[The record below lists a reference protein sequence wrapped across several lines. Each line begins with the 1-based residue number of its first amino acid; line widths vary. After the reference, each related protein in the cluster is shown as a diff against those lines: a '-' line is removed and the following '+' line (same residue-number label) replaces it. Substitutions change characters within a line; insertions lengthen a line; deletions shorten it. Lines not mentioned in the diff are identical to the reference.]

1 MLIYYTGRLRE
12 VDFIR
17 NNVNYRTQKLNK
29 FSLTR
34 KYLLQKQN
42 IINRSATCIITMFV
56 FHVTL
61 LNILGFVHLPEKVLD
76 KYFEIK
82 GVLNL
87 ITCSMFLGG
96 KK

>member
-1 MLIYYTGRLRE
+1 MS
-12 VDFIR
+12 V
-17 NNVNYRTQKLNK
+17 
-29 FSLTR
+29 
-34 KYLLQKQN
+34 
-42 IINRSATCIITMFV
+42 V

-87 ITCSMFLGG
+87 ITCSMGFFWEEGGEELLSDFLTSQFNN
-96 KK
+96 

>member
-1 MLIYYTGRLRE
+1 MS
-12 VDFIR
+12 V
-17 NNVNYRTQKLNK
+17 
-29 FSLTR
+29 
-34 KYLLQKQN
+34 
-42 IINRSATCIITMFV
+42 V

-87 ITCSMFLGG
+87 ITYSMGVFLGVG
-96 KK
+96 GGWNFCQIF

>member
-1 MLIYYTGRLRE
+1 MS
-12 VDFIR
+12 V
-17 NNVNYRTQKLNK
+17 
-29 FSLTR
+29 
-34 KYLLQKQN
+34 
-42 IINRSATCIITMFV
+42 V

-87 ITCSMFLGG
+87 ITCMVFFWEGG
-96 KK
+96 GGWNFCQIF

>member
-1 MLIYYTGRLRE
+1 MS
-12 VDFIR
+12 V
-17 NNVNYRTQKLNK
+17 
-29 FSLTR
+29 
-34 KYLLQKQN
+34 
-42 IINRSATCIITMFV
+42 V

-87 ITCSMFLGG
+87 ITCMGFFGG
-96 KK
+96 GGGGTFVKFFNFSIQ

>member
-1 MLIYYTGRLRE
+1 MS
-12 VDFIR
+12 V
-17 NNVNYRTQKLNK
+17 
-29 FSLTR
+29 
-34 KYLLQKQN
+34 
-42 IINRSATCIITMFV
+42 V

-87 ITCSMFLGG
+87 ITCMGFFGEGG
-96 KK
+96 GGGTFVRFFNFSIQ

>member
-1 MLIYYTGRLRE
+1 MS
-12 VDFIR
+12 V
-17 NNVNYRTQKLNK
+17 
-29 FSLTR
+29 
-34 KYLLQKQN
+34 
-42 IINRSATCIITMFV
+42 V

-87 ITCSMFLGG
+87 ITCSMGVFWEGGGVELLSDFLTSQFNN
-96 KK
+96 

>member
-1 MLIYYTGRLRE
+1 MS
-12 VDFIR
+12 V
-17 NNVNYRTQKLNK
+17 
-29 FSLTR
+29 
-34 KYLLQKQN
+34 
-42 IINRSATCIITMFV
+42 V

-87 ITCSMFLGG
+87 ITCTCSMGFFGEGG
-96 KK
+96 GTFVRFFNFSIQ

>member
-1 MLIYYTGRLRE
+1 MS
-12 VDFIR
+12 V
-17 NNVNYRTQKLNK
+17 
-29 FSLTR
+29 
-34 KYLLQKQN
+34 
-42 IINRSATCIITMFV
+42 V

-87 ITCSMFLGG
+87 IICSMVFFWVGGVELKSEFLTSQFNKGPTI
-96 KK
+96 

>member
-1 MLIYYTGRLRE
+1 MS
-12 VDFIR
+12 V
-17 NNVNYRTQKLNK
+17 
-29 FSLTR
+29 
-34 KYLLQKQN
+34 
-42 IINRSATCIITMFV
+42 V

-87 ITCSMFLGG
+87 ITCSMFFFWEGG
-96 KK
+96 GVELLSDFLTSQFNN

>member
-1 MLIYYTGRLRE
+1 MS
-12 VDFIR
+12 V
-17 NNVNYRTQKLNK
+17 
-29 FSLTR
+29 
-34 KYLLQKQN
+34 
-42 IINRSATCIITMFV
+42 V

-87 ITCSMFLGG
+87 ITCSMGVFFGRRGMEHLSDFLTSQFNNQRIE
-96 KK
+96 KIVYCPAILTF